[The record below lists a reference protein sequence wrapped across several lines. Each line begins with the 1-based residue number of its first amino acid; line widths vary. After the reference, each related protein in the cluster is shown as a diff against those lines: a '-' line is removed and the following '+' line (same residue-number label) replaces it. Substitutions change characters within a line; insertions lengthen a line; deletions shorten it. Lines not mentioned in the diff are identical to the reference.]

1 MEDMEYQMKDSDF
14 LTSYFKKIQECLDI
28 NKYIENL
35 IESKYLI
42 ENTSSNN
49 KKLIIIGNGGSA
61 SIASH
66 MAIDFSK
73 NAKIKSVC
81 FNDAALITCLSND
94 YGHDNWMLNAIKI
107 YGEPGDTLIAIS
119 SSGMSENILNA
130 SKFSCENN
138 INVITFTGMNKNNKL
153 NKIGQINFWVDS
165 QAYNIIETSHQL
177 LISSL
182 VDIIIGAAEYPA

>member
-1 MEDMEYQMKDSDF
+1 MEGMGFKMKDSDF
-14 LTSYFKKIQECLDI
+14 LISYFKKIQDCLDI
-28 NKYIENL
+28 NKYIDSL
-35 IESKYLI
+35 IEAKSLI
-42 ENTSSNN
+42 EKTSANN

-61 SIASH
+61 AIASH

-73 NAKIKSVC
+73 NANIKTIC
-81 FNDAALITCLSND
+81 FNDAALITCLAND

-119 SSGMSENILNA
+119 SSGMSKNIISA
-130 SKFSCENN
+130 SKYSRENK

-153 NKIGQINFWVDS
+153 NKVGLINFWVNS
-165 QAYNIIETSHQL
+165 RAYNIIETSHQL

-182 VDIIIGAAEYPA
+182 VDNIIGEAEYPA